1 MIRHVMA
8 ILTYKIRVDRF
19 FKRKGKNI
27 WYSQRK
33 KINKY
38 LRVAR
43 RVAKY
48 SIKHRSEKLTSKDV
62 KHLGKIP
69 GAISNQIIRKYKNN
83 KKCKKVTNVNLIV
96 PGGSTRTYPHVV
108 HNKGVLNIKPLK
120 MNLKWVCPVK
130 YQKINQVE
138 LNNKYCYVYVT
149 VDEKEK
155 RKYKGKIG
163 VDLNIRHNLAT
174 VGNPVSKKVDFL
186 GKGHIYQR
194 AKYIAIRRRLQ
205 RQGRLVRVKQMGD
218 KEYRV
223 MRDLNQRITTEI
235 LNLAKEQK
243 ADIAIE
249 DLTGIRNG
257 KCSKSFKRF
266 LNAWSFYQLRLDLQ
280 YKCDL
285 QGLNLIPVDP
295 KYTSQDCSECG
306 FRNKPNGKLY
316 ECKDC
321 GLKIHRDEN
330 ASYNIAKKAVTTLN

>member
-1 MIRHVMA
+1 MA

-19 FKRKGKNI
+19 FKRKGKRV
-27 WYSQRK
+27 WYEQRR

-38 LRVAR
+38 LRVGR
-43 RVAKY
+43 RIAKY

-69 GAISNQIIRKYKNN
+69 GVVSNQIIRKYKNN
-83 KKCKKVTNVNLIV
+83 KKCRKISNVNLIV

-120 MNLKWVCPVK
+120 MNLKWSCPVK

-138 LNNKYCYVYVT
+138 LNNKYCYVCVT

-155 RKYKGKIG
+155 RKYKNKVG

-174 VGNPVSKKVDFL
+174 VGNPDTKRVEFL
-186 GKGHIYQR
+186 GKGYIYQR
-194 AKYIAIRRRLQ
+194 AKYIAIRKRLQ
-205 RQGRLVRVKQMGD
+205 RQGRLPRVKQMGD

-223 MRDLNQRITTEI
+223 MRDLNQKITTEI
-235 LNLAKEQK
+235 LNFAKEQK
-243 ADIAIE
+243 AFVAIE
-249 DLTGIRNG
+249 DLTGIRKA
-257 KCSKSFKRF
+257 KCSRSFGKF
-266 LNAWSFYQLRLDLQ
+266 LNAWPFYQFRLNLQ

-285 QGLNLIPVDP
+285 QGLELIPVDP
-295 KYTSQDCSECG
+295 RYTSQDCSNCDA
-306 FRNKPNGKLY
+306 RNKPKGKLY
-316 ECKDC
+316 KCKDC

-330 ASYNIAKKAVTTLN
+330 ASYNIAKKAVTTSELSI

>member
-1 MIRHVMA
+1 MA
-8 ILTYKIRVDRF
+8 ILTYKIRIDRF
-19 FKRKGKNI
+19 FKKKGKKV
-27 WYSQRK
+27 WYKERR

-38 LRVAR
+38 LSVAR

-48 SIKHRSEKLTSKDV
+48 AIKHRSEKLTSKTV

-69 GAISNQIIRKYKNN
+69 AKISCQIIRKYKNN
-83 KKCKKVTNVNLIV
+83 NKCKKISSVNLIV
-96 PGGSTRTYPHVV
+96 PGCSTDKYPAVV

-120 MNLKWVCPVK
+120 MNLKWTCPVK
-130 YQKINQVE
+130 YAKINQVE

-149 VDEKEK
+149 VDDKEK
-155 RKYKGKIG
+155 RKYKNKVG

-174 VGNPVSKKVDFL
+174 VGNPDTKRVEFL

-194 AKYIAIRRRLQ
+194 AKYISIRKRLQ
-205 RQGRLVRVKQMGD
+205 RQGRLARVKQMGD

-223 MRDLNQRITTEI
+223 MRDLNQKITTEI
-235 LNLAKEQK
+235 LKLAKEQK

-249 DLTGIRNG
+249 DLTGIRKA
-257 KCSKSFKRF
+257 KCSRSFGKF
-266 LNAWSFYQLRLDLQ
+266 LNAWPFYQLRLDLQ

-285 QGLNLIPVDP
+285 QGLELIPVDP
-295 KYTSQDCSECG
+295 KYTSQDCSRCEA
-306 FRNKPNGKLY
+306 RNKPQGKLY
-316 ECKDC
+316 ECERC

>member
-1 MIRHVMA
+1 MV

-19 FKRKGKNI
+19 FKRKGKRV
-27 WYSQRK
+27 WYEQRR

-43 RVAKY
+43 KIARY
-48 SIKHRSEKLTSKDV
+48 SIEHRKEKLTSLTV
-62 KHLGKIP
+62 KHLGRIP
-69 GAISNQIIRKYKNN
+69 SVIATQTIRKYKNN
-83 KKCKKVTNVNLIV
+83 KKCKKITNVNLIV
-96 PGGSTRTYPHVV
+96 PACSTSKWPSVV

-120 MNLKWVCPVK
+120 MSLKLTCPVK

-138 LNNKYCYVYVT
+138 LNNKYCWVYVT

-155 RKYKGKIG
+155 RKYKNKVG

-174 VGNPVSKKVDFL
+174 VGNPDSKRVNFL

-205 RQGRLVRVKQMGD
+205 KQGRLARVKQMGD

-223 MRDLNQRITTEI
+223 MRDLNQKITSEI
-235 LNLAKEQK
+235 LNLGKEQK
-243 ADIAIE
+243 AIIAIE
-249 DLTGIRNG
+249 DLTGIRKG
-257 KCSKSFKRF
+257 KCSKSFKKFRD
-266 LNAWSFYQLRLDLQ
+266 AWPFYQLRLFLQ

-285 QGLNLIPVDP
+285 QGLELIPVDP
-295 KYTSQDCSECG
+295 RYTSQDCSRCEA
-306 FRNKPNGKLY
+306 RNKPQGKLY
-316 ECKDC
+316 VCNRC

-330 ASYNIAKKAVTTLN
+330 ASYNIAKKAVTTSELF